1 MDDLRLVKYYKIACS
16 KTEKLRISINL
27 PAKRYRMPVIRI
39 MTNFNI
45 ELEFPAA
52 PFHRRLFAWVID
64 IVILYLYAVLAV
76 EILRGFGRTEDDKGF
91 WIVFILLLVPFLA
104 YHLICEVTMNGQS
117 FGKKIMGIR
126 VVNENGGQPG
136 IGQFVIR
143 WLIRTSDLMA
153 VVIILMA
160 PAALQMG
167 NSEFFWSVAIPM
179 GLFLTDII
187 LVNASKKSQR
197 LGDMLAHTLLIRA
210 SQKHS
215 IQDTVFLNIE
225 DSYKPSFPQVMQL
238 SDRDM
243 NSLKSILDTARKRGD
258 FNLAAMASEKI
269 KNHLKIETSLSP
281 FDFLEILLKD
291 YNYLSTN

>member
-1 MDDLRLVKYYKIACS
+1 MS
-16 KTEKLRISINL
+16 
-27 PAKRYRMPVIRI
+27 VIRI

-64 IVILYLYAVLAV
+64 IVVLYLYAVLCI
-76 EILRGFGRTEDDKGF
+76 EILNSISDERGS
-91 WIVFILLLVPFLA
+91 WIVFVAMLIPFLT

-117 FGKKIMGIR
+117 LGKKIMGIR

-153 VVIILMA
+153 VVIIIMA
-160 PAALQMG
+160 PAAVQMG
-167 NSEFFWSVAIPM
+167 NAEFFWTMAIPM
-179 GLFLTDII
+179 GLFVADII
-187 LVNASKKSQR
+187 LVNASQKNQR

-210 SQKHS
+210 TQKHS
-215 IQDTVFLNIE
+215 IEDTVFLNISQ
-225 DSYKPSFPQVMQL
+225 DYKPSFPQVMQL

-243 NSLKSILDTARKRGD
+243 NSLKSILDTAKKRGD
-258 FNLAAMASEKI
+258 FDLAAMASDKI
-269 KNHLKIETSLSP
+269 KNHLKIQTTLSP
-281 FDFLEILLKD
+281 FDFLEVLLKD

>member
-1 MDDLRLVKYYKIACS
+1 MS
-16 KTEKLRISINL
+16 
-27 PAKRYRMPVIRI
+27 VIRI

-52 PFHRRLFAWVID
+52 PFHRRLFAWIID
-64 IVILYLYAVLAV
+64 IVILYLYAILAV
-76 EILRGFGRTEDDKGF
+76 EILRGFRRGEDEQGF
-91 WIVFILLLVPFLA
+91 WIVFILLLVPFLS
-104 YHLICEVTMNGQS
+104 YHLLCEVTMNGQS

-136 IGQFVIR
+136 FGQFVIR

-160 PAALQMG
+160 PAAVQMG
-167 NSEFFWSVAIPM
+167 DGEFFWSMAIPM
-179 GLFLTDII
+179 GLFFTDII
-187 LVNASKKSQR
+187 LVNASKKNQR
-197 LGDMLAHTLLIRA
+197 LGDMLAHTLLIKA

-215 IQDTVFLNIE
+215 IQDTVFLNIS
-225 DSYKPSFPQVMQL
+225 DNYKPSFPQVMQL

-243 NSLKSILDTARKRGD
+243 NSLKSILDTAKKRGD
-258 FNLAAMASEKI
+258 FNLAAMATDKI

-281 FDFLEILLKD
+281 FEFLEVLLKD
-291 YNYLSTN
+291 YNYLSAN

>member
-1 MDDLRLVKYYKIACS
+1 MS
-16 KTEKLRISINL
+16 
-27 PAKRYRMPVIRI
+27 VIRI

-64 IVILYLYAVLAV
+64 IVILYLYAILAV
-76 EILRGFGRTEDDKGF
+76 KILQGFDRSEESKGF
-91 WIVFILLLVPFLA
+91 WIVFILLLIPFLT
-104 YHLICEVTMNGQS
+104 YHLLCEVTMNGQS

-136 IGQFVIR
+136 IGQFIIR

-160 PAALQMG
+160 PAAMQMG
-167 NSEFFWSVAIPM
+167 NIEFFWSMAIPM
-179 GLFLTDII
+179 GLFFTDII
-187 LVNASKKSQR
+187 LVNASKKNQR
-197 LGDMLAHTLLIRA
+197 LGDMLAHTLLIKA

-215 IQDTVFLNIE
+215 IQDTVFLNIA
-225 DSYKPSFPQVMQL
+225 DNYKPSFPQVMQL

-243 NSLKSILDTARKRGD
+243 NSLKSILDTAKKRGD
-258 FNLAAMASEKI
+258 FNLAAMATEKI
-269 KNHLKIETSLSP
+269 KNHLKIESSLSP
-281 FDFLEILLKD
+281 FDFLEVLLKD
-291 YNYLSTN
+291 YNYLSAN

>member
-1 MDDLRLVKYYKIACS
+1 MS
-16 KTEKLRISINL
+16 
-27 PAKRYRMPVIRI
+27 VIRI

-52 PFHRRLFAWVID
+52 PFHRRLFAWIID
-64 IVILYLYAVLAV
+64 IVILYLYALMAV
-76 EILRGFGRTEDDKGF
+76 EVLQGIRRNDNEKTY
-91 WIVFILLLVPFLA
+91 WVVFILFLVPFLT
-104 YHLICEVTMNGQS
+104 YHLLCEVTMNGQS
-117 FGKKIMGIR
+117 LGKKIMGIR

-136 IGQFVIR
+136 IGQFIIR

-153 VVIILMA
+153 VVIILYA
-160 PAALQMG
+160 PFAVQLG
-167 NSEFFWSVAIPM
+167 DGEFFWSMAIPM
-179 GLFLTDII
+179 GLFFTDII
-187 LVNASKKSQR
+187 LVNASKKNQR

-215 IQDTVFLNIE
+215 IQDTVFLNVA
-225 DSYKPSFPQVMQL
+225 DDYKPSFPQVMQL

-258 FNLAAMASEKI
+258 FNLAAMATEKI

-281 FDFLEILLKD
+281 FEFLEILLKD
-291 YNYLSTN
+291 YNYLSAN